1 VLKVI
6 RQMYDVAPDE
16 YIPEGVVRFWS
27 VFIEDEEE
35 NHMAITVED
44 VRRAEYI
51 FLPGEVGGRSSEPL
65 PEGWL
70 EVVIHYPR
78 MAVRRHMRGPATP
91 EALRLAQERRA
102 EMGPERAREAAASW
116 DMLKNMFSK

>member
-1 VLKVI
+1 
-6 RQMYDVAPDE
+6 M
-16 YIPEGVVRFWS
+16 
-27 VFIEDEEE
+27 
-35 NHMAITVED
+35 ITMQH
-44 VRRAEYI
+44 VRRAEYV

-65 PEGWL
+65 PQGWL

-102 EMGPERAREAAASW
+102 AMGPDRAREVAAAW
-116 DMLKNMFSK
+116 KMLQDLFS